1 MIDSILAI
9 VLGNSIEA
17 AVIAIVGLFLGVF
30 FSLIYWTGQVNKRK
44 KHIKNLDGNIEEL
57 ESNIKDL
64 ETTVEGKNTDLET
77 MRTRAQELITAKEN
91 EIEGLKNQ
99 VKNYEAVLEE
109 RNNEMEN
116 LNNQLSQREY
126 KILDLN
132 RQIDEKNTSIDLLN
146 KESADLDKK
155 NQASVER
162 AEAAE
167 TRVVELE
174 NSLEEKKREAA
185 SLKARIRA
193 MQDDF
198 TYIDGIGPKVS
209 TVLRLAGIK
218 TFAKLA
224 STEVDKIR
232 DILEKENPSLLR
244 LTDPSTWSEQARLAS
259 EEDWEALS
267 ELQDSLKESRRS

>member
-17 AVIAIVGLFLGVF
+17 AVIAIAGLLIGVI

-44 KHIKNLDGNIEEL
+44 KHIMKLDGDIEEL
-57 ESNIKDL
+57 ESSIKDL
-64 ETTVEGKNTDLET
+64 ETIVEGKNADLET
-77 MRTRAQELITAKEN
+77 MRTRAQELLTAKEK
-91 EIEGLKNQ
+91 EIEGFGNQ
-99 VKNYEAVLEE
+99 VKNYEAVLDE

-116 LNNQLSQREY
+116 LKTQLSQREY

-155 NQASVER
+155 NKASVER

-167 TRVVELE
+167 TRVEELE
-174 NSLEEKKREAA
+174 SSLEEKKREAA

-224 STEVDKIR
+224 STDEDKISA
-232 DILEKENPSLLR
+232 ILEKENPSLLR
-244 LTDPSTWSEQARLAS
+244 LTDPSTWPEQARLAS
-259 EEDWEALS
+259 EEDWEALT
-267 ELQDSLKESRRS
+267 ELQDSLKENRRS